1 MKKLI
6 KISAFAT
13 LAFVGAFGIQSFTST
28 RTTSENVLGNIEFKV
43 INDTSSEYKYC
54 VNGGHNYIS
63 AGASKGFSY
72 SEGTEIKHLDGSNCG
87 ALWFKVTGSMHGKS
101 IKLSELKD
109 WK

>member
-13 LAFVGAFGIQSFTST
+13 LAFVGALGIQSFTSANSA
-28 RTTSENVLGNIEFKV
+28 SEKVLSNIEFKV

-72 SEGTEIKHLDGSNCG
+72 SEGTELKHIDGSNCG
-87 ALWFKVTGSMHGKS
+87 GLWIKVTSSMHGKS
-101 IKLSELKD
+101 YKLSELMD
-109 WK
+109 

>member
-13 LAFVGAFGIQSFTST
+13 LVFVGALGIQSFTS
-28 RTTSENVLGNIEFKV
+28 SEAASSAKVLSNIEFKV
-43 INDTSSEYKYC
+43 INDSSSEYKYC

-72 SEGTEIKHLDGSNCG
+72 SEGTELKKLDGSNCG
-87 ALWFKVTGSMHGKS
+87 GLWFKVTSSMHGKS
-101 IKLSELKD
+101 YKLSELPK
-109 WK
+109 

>member
-6 KISAFAT
+6 KISAFVT
-13 LAFVGAFGIQSFTST
+13 LIFAGALGIQSFTST
-28 RTTSENVLGNIEFKV
+28 PVASSEKVLGNIEFKV

-72 SEGTEIKHLDGSNCG
+72 SEGTEVKYLDGSNCG
-87 ALWFKVTGSMHGKS
+87 SVWFKVTSSMHGKS
-101 IKLSELKD
+101 FKVTELKM
-109 WK
+109 K

>member
-13 LAFVGAFGIQSFTST
+13 LVFVGALGIQSFTSAK
-28 RTTSENVLGNIEFKV
+28 TSSSERVLGNIEFKV
-43 INDTSSEYKYC
+43 INDSSSEYKYC

-87 ALWFKVTGSMHGKS
+87 GVWFKVTSSMHGKS
-101 IKLSELKD
+101 FKLSELPK
-109 WK
+109 

>member
-13 LAFVGAFGIQSFTST
+13 LAFVGVLGIQSFTSINSV
-28 RTTSENVLGNIEFKV
+28 TSEGVLGNVEFKV
-43 INDTSSEYKYC
+43 INDSSSEYKYC

-72 SEGTEIKHLDGSNCG
+72 SEGTEIKRLDGSNCG
-87 ALWFKVTGSMHGKS
+87 GVWFKVTSSMHGKS
-101 IKLSELKD
+101 FKLSELPK
-109 WK
+109 

>member
-13 LAFVGAFGIQSFTST
+13 FLFVGAFGIQSFTSSSASS
-28 RTTSENVLGNIEFKV
+28 SEKVLSNIQFKV

-72 SEGTEIKHLDGSNCG
+72 TEGTEVKHLEGDNCG
-87 ALWFKVTGSMHGKS
+87 SAWFKVTSDMHGKS
-101 IKLSELKD
+101 FKLSELK
-109 WK
+109 